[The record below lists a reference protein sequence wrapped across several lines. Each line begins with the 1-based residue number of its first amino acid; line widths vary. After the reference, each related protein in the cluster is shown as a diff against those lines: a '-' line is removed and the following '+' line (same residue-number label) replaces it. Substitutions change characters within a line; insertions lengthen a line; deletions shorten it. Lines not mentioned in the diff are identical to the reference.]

1 MLAATNSASA
11 ELRVVQD
18 WRFAFQLTGPPNR
31 TARVWVGGVVAVD
44 PAEKA
49 IHVAVVGGAAVGDP
63 LIHRACTEVRKH
75 AAGSFQMDDAGARD
89 ELRELGESVDAFGQ
103 QP

>member
-1 MLAATNSASA
+1 M
-11 ELRVVQD
+11 
-18 WRFAFQLTGPPNR
+18 
-31 TARVWVGGVVAVD
+31 
-44 PAEKA
+44 
-49 IHVAVVGGAAVGDP
+49 AVVGGAAVGDP